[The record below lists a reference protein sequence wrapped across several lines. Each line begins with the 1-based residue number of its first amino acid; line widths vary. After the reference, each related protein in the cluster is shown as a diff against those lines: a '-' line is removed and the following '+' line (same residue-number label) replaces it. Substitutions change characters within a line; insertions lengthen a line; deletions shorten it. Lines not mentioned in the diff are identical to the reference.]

1 MKNLYYGLN
10 PLIQLS
16 LKLVFYIKGVQGLK
30 EREGPFR
37 LEAAAW
43 TKAPSLDNVGRV
55 CVTNSSGSNWLE
67 RILGKLAEECENVGR
82 QWGTIGYSE

>member
-30 EREGPFR
+30 DREGPFQ
-37 LEAAAW
+37 LEAATW
-43 TKAPSLDNVGRV
+43 TKGSRLDNVGGV
-55 CVTNSSGSNWLE
+55 CVTNSSGSNRVA

-82 QWGTIGYSE
+82 QWGTTGYSE